1 MGKIQVR
8 HLDKVGVLAFC
19 FQVFAGV
26 NWNVQELESV
36 VFRERLAQ
44 VANVN
49 FEGDVSRAQEV
60 KESLMANPDVLSV
73 TF

>member
-26 NWNVQELESV
+26 DWNVQELESV
-36 VFRERLAQ
+36 VFKER
-44 VANVN
+44 
-49 FEGDVSRAQEV
+49 
-60 KESLMANPDVLSV
+60 
-73 TF
+73 